1 MSEDFEAFYAARK
14 DAVLRAVFAASGD
27 RDRAEDA
34 AAEAF
39 TRAYA
44 DWERVREHANPTA
57 WVMRVALNVHR
68 SWWRRLRRE
77 LLGESVERPAP
88 VPASV
93 GGFDG
98 RLQALIAGLPGRQR
112 AVLALRVLADLSPEE
127 TGELLGIAPAT
138 VHVHLHRALGT
149 LRVRLAAGDNGK
161 AEEVLA

>member
-14 DAVLRAVFAASGD
+14 DAVLRAVIAASGD
-27 RDRAEDA
+27 RVRAEDA

-39 TRAYA
+39 TRAYLN
-44 DWERVREHANPTA
+44 WERVRQHTNPTA

-77 LLGESVERPAP
+77 LLGTSPERPAP
-88 VPASV
+88 AQTSV
-93 GGFDG
+93 GGLDG
-98 RLQALIAGLPGRQR
+98 RLQALVAALPGRQR

-138 VHVHLHRALGT
+138 VHVHLNRALGT